1 MEKNTH
7 PHVARIRTASKSC
20 PQQLHLSQPQAQSLP
35 RGPPWDL
42 PFAGCDPA
50 GRPRVY
56 LAASFF
62 ATCAGAGG
70 ENFLGSRLQTKVQ
83 LTLTKTL
90 QLRSWESW
98 ERVFQTILGS
108 TVISGCWSHTK
119 PPWGVSSRLSELPKD
134 SAFEHSSRLLAKN
147 SSHPW
152 TPTHWGSGVWRSGRD
167 SINPGWFES
176 SQLARIVDY
185 LMSFPIK
192 SYQIIKRSKITI
204 IFTGHESKVFKKTP
218 WIHQTQVVF
227 LPRL

>member
-1 MEKNTH
+1 MLPGLEPPVKAA
-7 PHVARIRTASKSC
+7 PSSC
-20 PQQLHLSQPQAQSLP
+20 IFHSPRPQLP

-70 ENFLGSRLQTKVQ
+70 ENLLGSRLQTKVQ

-90 QLRSWESW
+90 QQLRSWESW
-98 ERVFQTILGS
+98 ERVFKQFLEAQLFRAVEAIQNL
-108 TVISGCWSHTK
+108 
-119 PPWGVSSRLSELPKD
+119 SSRLSELPKD

-152 TPTHWGSGVWRSGRD
+152 TPTHWDSGVWRSGRD

-185 LMSFPIK
+185 LMSFTIK
-192 SYQIIKRSKITI
+192 SSNAARSQSFSQVMRAKSSRKRHGFIK
-204 IFTGHESKVFKKTP
+204 
-218 WIHQTQVVF
+218 QVMIG
-227 LPRL
+227 